1 MDENNQYGMAMTR
14 PLPYGCIKRKKHILN
29 FDELEQ
35 LLQNVSLEDKI
46 GHFFTVNTEFTD
58 VNPKTLLFNEIY
70 PPIFEKKK
78 KKVPPYRCSCSQ
90 ILSRAEKIK
99 NDELKRLP
107 FNSKTHAVL
116 GKHIF
121 VSLYA
126 EDLHFLITRAGWK
139 VTKIYDHYTFK
150 QDFFKRDFVIINQ
163 NARKIA
169 RSKVEKDFYKLLN
182 NSNFGNDCRNNIGNS
197 KIDLLYD
204 GLEEVSYIKQFTN
217 ILRDQTLS
225 EFLVLIYLKSIFR
238 LNLMKKLRI

>member
-139 VTKIYDHYTFK
+139 VTKIYDHYSFK
-150 QDFFKRDFVIINQ
+150 QDFF
-163 NARKIA
+163 
-169 RSKVEKDFYKLLN
+169 
-182 NSNFGNDCRNNIGNS
+182 
-197 KIDLLYD
+197 
-204 GLEEVSYIKQFTN
+204 
-217 ILRDQTLS
+217 
-225 EFLVLIYLKSIFR
+225 
-238 LNLMKKLRI
+238 